1 MTERHIFEKI
11 VSGGQTGAALGALDA
26 ALELGHP
33 CGGWCPKGRK
43 SEAGP
48 IPAKYPVQELD
59 SADYRVRNKQNVI
72 NSDGTMIFTY
82 GKPTGGTS
90 LTFNIAIKHEKPFY
104 VCDLED
110 DPLNKDIDFIW
121 EWGLESNV
129 YVLNVAGP
137 RESKHPNTQVLVK
150 TVMFMLLEHAR
161 KSYPVV
167 QA

>member
-11 VSGGQTGAALGALDA
+11 VSGGQTGADQGALDA

-72 NSDGTMIFTY
+72 DSDGTMIFTY
-82 GKPTGGTS
+82 GKPTGGTN
-90 LTFNIAIKHEKPFY
+90 LTINMAIKHEKPLY

-110 DPLNKDIDFIW
+110 DLLNKDIDFIW
-121 EWGLESNV
+121 EWGLESDV

-137 RESKHPNTQVLVK
+137 RESKHPGTQEMVQ
-150 TVMFMLLEHAR
+150 MIMLRILEYAR
-161 KSYPVV
+161 KCSSVK
-167 QA
+167 